1 VVLIVQAAVA
11 WFPSNG
17 MEHAA
22 ATGLTGGFI
31 ISLCLPV

>member
-1 VVLIVQAAVA
+1 MVLMVQAAVA
-11 WFPSNG
+11 WFLSNG
-17 MEHAA
+17 WEGAA